1 VVLFNTGSGVKY
13 LDVLDVGRALP
24 STSSGQALPAKP
36 AQSAKPAARH
46 IGGIIGP
53 Y

>member
-1 VVLFNTGSGVKY
+1 MFNTGSGLKY
-13 LDVLDVGRALP
+13 LDVLDASVARAP
-24 STSSGQALPAKP
+24 SPAKP
-36 AQSAKPAARH
+36 AESVKPAARH